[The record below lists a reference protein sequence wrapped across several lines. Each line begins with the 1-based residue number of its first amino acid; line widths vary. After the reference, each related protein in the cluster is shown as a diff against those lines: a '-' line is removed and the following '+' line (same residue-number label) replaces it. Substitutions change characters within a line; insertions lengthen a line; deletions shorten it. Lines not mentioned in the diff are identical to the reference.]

1 MRCKYC
7 GYDVDVTH
15 WLNRFLDEY
24 RIDSPSDRELLN
36 NCEQQFIIQGA
47 CGVCAMIA
55 QGLTKRTITSAT
67 VKRILD
73 ATRPE
78 EAWKATWGKF

>member
-7 GYDVDVTH
+7 GYDVDVT
-15 WLNRFLDEY
+15 
-24 RIDSPSDRELLN
+24 
-36 NCEQQFIIQGA
+36 QQIIIQGA